1 MYVNDIFFELQLLRQ
16 QLLML
21 IIRKHLHNIPTY
33 SMKVK
38 NGLYYHKNCITRKK
52 KFIPKVIL
60 RVLLNFVRDK
70 IS

>member
-52 KFIPKVIL
+52 KIHTKS
-60 RVLLNFVRDK
+60 NFES
-70 IS
+70 IT

>member
-21 IIRKHLHNIPTY
+21 IIRKHLHNIPTN

-52 KFIPKVIL
+52 NSYQK
-60 RVLLNFVRDK
+60 
-70 IS
+70 